1 MEIILDV
8 IELLGVISFSA
19 AGAMIAID
27 KETDML
33 GVLILSVVT
42 CFGGGLTRDVILT
55 DTLPALFSMRVELII
70 CVSTSFIIFLAAAL
84 FKREY
89 VEEEATV
96 NKINNVLDALGIGI
110 FAAAGTEMFM
120 DKGALVAI
128 FAGTVTAVGGGLLR
142 DIMLRDV
149 PFILCKR
156 VYCVAVIL
164 GSALYYIFETLVFT
178 EGQGSVV
185 STLICLGVV
194 FIIRMCATKFE
205 WNIPKAIVFS
215 KIFSEDVEVRD
226 SREYSDSGDMS
237 KR

>member
-1 MEIILDV
+1 LETVLYI
-8 IELLGVISFSA
+8 IELIGVISFSA

-33 GVLILSVVT
+33 GVLILSLVT

-55 DTLPALFSMRVELII
+55 DRLPALFSMHVELII
-70 CVSTSFIIFLAAAL
+70 CVSTSFLIFLSAAM

-89 VEEEATV
+89 VAEEETV

-110 FAAAGTEMFM
+110 FAAAGTGMFV
-120 DKGALVAI
+120 DKGALVAV

-149 PFILCKR
+149 PFILCKK

-164 GSALYYIFETLVFT
+164 GSALYYIFETYVFT
-178 EGQGSVV
+178 GTEGSVA
-185 STLICLGVV
+185 STIICLSVV
-194 FIIRMCATKFE
+194 FIIRMCATRYK
-205 WNIPKAIVFS
+205 WHIPKAIR
-215 KIFSEDVEVRD
+215 FSEINCEKRED
-226 SREYSDSGDMS
+226 SEQETVTSA
-237 KR
+237 K